1 MLHMHGRVGN
11 NGLEHDMLAL
21 LSKSDICSCSFIQTG
36 LDYYLV
42 ALQAKT
48 GKKLWGL
55 QYSGTPFDAAD
66 VVNWVTAVAG
76 TTYAT
81 GRTSGELF
89 MQKKVGTEDVF
100 VQSVSTLT
108 GEPLAAVQFGIAG
121 GVTSGQCI
129 QYDTV
134 NKVVL
139 VAGQQGTGT
148 FVTALN
154 PRTLKA
160 LWKVQFAAD
169 ELATISS
176 CTLGQRSQLLLGGAS
191 TTSIVIMSLMTT
203 AAAKGKQQWVYSL
216 PDATGAGHL
225 RDLAFTA
232 DDCTPAGP
240 RVAAVGW
247 ASQPLITPAAAAAP
261 FAAAGFAV
269 VLNAAT
275 GDAIFQSEFSQPAAA
290 SALSTTGANAAAFVG
305 CDLVVGGGTD
315 GTGPG
320 TAAGKVDAVLLTVD
334 ETTALPPAADAAATA
349 KPTVA
354 AATVQPTAADTDD
367 LSTDVSE
374 LLRCRDL

>member
-1 MLHMHGRVGN
+1 V
-11 NGLEHDMLAL
+11 LAL
-21 LSKSDICSCSFIQTG
+21 LSKSDICASCIIQTG

-48 GKKLWGL
+48 GKQLWGL
-55 QYSGTPFDAAD
+55 QYAGTPLDAAD

-89 MQKKVGTEDVF
+89 MQKKIGTEDAF

-108 GEPLAAVQFGIAG
+108 GEPLAALQFGIAG
-121 GVTSGQCI
+121 GVTSGQAI

-154 PRTLKA
+154 PRTLQA

-176 CTLGQRSQLLLGGAS
+176 ATLGQRGQLLIAGAS
-191 TTSIVIMSLMTT
+191 STSIVIMSLMTT
-203 AAAKGKQQWVYSL
+203 AAAKGKQQWVYNL

-247 ASQPLITPAAAAAP
+247 ATKPLLTPAAAAAAP

-275 GDAIFQSEFSQPAAA
+275 GDVIFQSEFSEPSAA

-320 TAAGKVDAVLLTVD
+320 TAAGKVDAVLLTID
-334 ETTALPPAADAAATA
+334 EATALPPAAGAAATA
-349 KPTVA
+349 EPTVA

-367 LSTDVSE
+367 LSTDVSV
-374 LLRCRDL
+374 L